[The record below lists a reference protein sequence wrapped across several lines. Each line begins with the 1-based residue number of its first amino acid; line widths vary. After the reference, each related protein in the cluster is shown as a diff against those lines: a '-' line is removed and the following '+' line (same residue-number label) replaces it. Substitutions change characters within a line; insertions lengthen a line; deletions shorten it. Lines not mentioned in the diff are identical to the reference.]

1 MRCVEIKVNSMSQL
15 TDINTLPALPTT
27 PLALFIALC
36 SGKLIPHS
44 LWQSPKF
51 RRKYLLRGLLL
62 PVPTYTL
69 LTMLTRHPHYEQLLS
84 SQPRLPC
91 RNHRPYLTNRL
102 GRQAGARA
110 VILHYQHITER
121 LGVTLFAQHLG
132 GAGLCLA
139 QIAAKDEQRYVLSLI
154 STHTL
159 DREGETSIIL
169 RDAAGQLLCEL
180 TFTLCQHHGQLTLMI
195 GGLQGPNNPDAQQ
208 IVQQATKTLYG
219 LFPKRVVFE
228 ALLQVSKWLD
238 VKAICAVSN
247 ATHVYRS
254 LRYGS
259 RKKLMHADYND
270 FWEMLGGT
278 ATAEGYYSLPAA
290 IPRKEMEEIA
300 SKKRSEYRKRYAL
313 LDQLEQDIRQVLP
326 RPLSTHVNA

>member
-1 MRCVEIKVNSMSQL
+1 MSQL
-15 TDINTLPALPTT
+15 TDIKPLPALPTT
-27 PLALFIALC
+27 PLALFFALC

-44 LWQSPKF
+44 LWQSPRF
-51 RRKYLLRGLLL
+51 RHKYLLRGLLL
-62 PVPTYTL
+62 PLPTYTL
-69 LTMLTRHPHYEQLLS
+69 LSMLIRHPYYEQLLAL
-84 SQPRLPC
+84 QPRLPC
-91 RNHRPYLTNRL
+91 RNHRPYLTSRL

-110 VILHYQHITER
+110 VTLHYQHITER
-121 LGVTLFAQHLG
+121 LGLTLFAQHLG

-139 QIAAKDEQRYVLSLI
+139 QIVAKDEQRYVLTLI

-159 DREGETSIIL
+159 DREGEASLIL

-180 TFTLCQHHGQLTLMI
+180 TFTLCQHHRQLTLMI

-208 IVQQATKTLYG
+208 IVQQATKTLHG
-219 LFPKRVVFE
+219 LFPKRVVFD

-259 RKKLMHADYND
+259 RKKLMHADYNG

-278 ATAEGYYSLPAA
+278 VTDEGYYSLPAA
-290 IPRKEMEEIA
+290 MPRKAMAEIA
-300 SKKRSEYRKRYAL
+300 SKKRSEYRKRYTL
-313 LDQLEQDIRQVLP
+313 LDQLEEDIARVLP
-326 RPLSTHVNA
+326 CPPLLTRVSD

>member
-1 MRCVEIKVNSMSQL
+1 MSQL
-15 TDINTLPALPTT
+15 TDTNALPALPTT

-36 SGKLIPHS
+36 SGKLVPHS
-44 LWQSPKF
+44 LWQSPRF
-51 RRKYLLRGLLL
+51 RFKYLLRGLLL
-62 PVPTYTL
+62 PLPTYTL
-69 LTMLTRHPHYEQLLS
+69 LAMLIRHPYYAQLLAL
-84 SQPRLPC
+84 QPRLPC
-91 RNHRPYLTNRL
+91 RNHRPYLTSRL

-110 VILHYQHITER
+110 VTLHYQHITER
-121 LGVTLFAQHLG
+121 LGLTLFAQHLG

-139 QIAAKDEQRYVLSLI
+139 QIAAKDEQRYVLTLI

-159 DREGETSIIL
+159 DREGEASLIL

-208 IVQQATKTLYG
+208 IVQQATKNLYG
-219 LFPKRVVFE
+219 LFPKKVVFD
-228 ALLQVSKWLD
+228 ALIQVSHWLD

-247 ATHVYRS
+247 TTHVYRS

-259 RKKLMHADYND
+259 RKKLMHADYNG

-290 IPRKEMEEIA
+290 MPRKAMAEIA

-313 LDQLEQDIRQVLP
+313 LDQLEEDIARVLP
-326 RPLSTHVNA
+326 CPPRLTRVID